1 MAFCNKPI
9 RLMPN
14 LGRTNRTSPATS
26 KPSNKIGST
35 LGLRWW
41 FWLLSS
47 SPSTTLSSLPLPNS
61 LDRNKTNAMASA
73 AMMIKRKMICLLYG
87 KLALPIWHT
96 ISNSGQKFNHVVLV
110 VAGGAKTREFCWQY
124 ELVRHFFNQGLPYYN
139 RNLVHSL
146 IVCHQQTN

>member
-35 LGLRWW
+35 LGLCWW

-73 AMMIKRKMICLLYG
+73 AIMIKRKMMCLLYG
-87 KLALPIWHT
+87 KLALPICHT
-96 ISNSGQKFNHVVLV
+96 IFNSWQKFNHVVLV
-110 VAGGAKTREFCWQY
+110 VAGGGKNSWVLLAIWVGQTFFLIK
-124 ELVRHFFNQGLPYYN
+124 VRHTTTVTLFI
-139 RNLVHSL
+139 R
-146 IVCHQQTN
+146 

>member
-14 LGRTNRTSPATS
+14 LGRTNRTSPPTS

-35 LGLRWW
+35 LGMRWW

-47 SPSTTLSSLPLPNS
+47 SLSTTLSSLPLPNS

-73 AMMIKRKMICLLYG
+73 AMMIKRKMICLLHG

-96 ISNSGQKFNHVVLV
+96 IFNSGQKFNHVALV
-110 VAGGAKTREFCWQY
+110 VAGGEKPASSIGNMSWSDI
-124 ELVRHFFNQGLPYYN
+124 FFNQGSPYYN
-139 RNLVHSL
+139 RNLVDLL
-146 IVCHQQTN
+146 IVGRQQTN

>member
-96 ISNSGQKFNHVVLV
+96 IFNSGQKFNHVVLV
-110 VAGGAKTREFCWQY
+110 VAGGGQKPASSAGNMNWSDIFLIK
-124 ELVRHFFNQGLPYYN
+124 
-139 RNLVHSL
+139 VHHTTTVTL
-146 IVCHQQTN
+146 FIR